1 MKRFSSIEN
10 LDTGILYTL
19 ELASSVSVLLLAFGL
34 IASMANNLPQNCTRA
49 ESGHR
54 MPLNERNHMVMPN
67 AVVKHYVIVVMCGSG
82 FIVSIRVSSSASVL

>member
-1 MKRFSSIEN
+1 LKQFSSIEM

-34 IASMANNLPQNCTRA
+34 IASKANDLPQDCTRS
-49 ESGHR
+49 EFGHR

-67 AVVKHYVIVVMCGSG
+67 AVAKHYAIVVMCVSG
-82 FIVSIRVSSSASVL
+82 CIVSVWVSSSAWAL